1 MRIDYSQTYVY
12 KLHTLTST
20 LDKAFDIVLIKY
32 ADISFSQFSLLL
44 GVAQF
49 ESASQQS
56 IANFL
61 QVTSSAV
68 SRQVDL
74 ANKNGYLVVNAVK
87 NNRRKNCISL
97 TPKGHNIIQKGHEVL
112 ENHLFKIFADGDKSL
127 GLVQHIDLLFY
138 NAKGVID
145 EQIGKNKN
153 DFPIKVHHI
162 NRKDNIMSDQIPK
175 ARKLFRGD
183 INDAVIR
190 VQQSTGI
197 EITPAWWNQHVGN
210 DGSTES
216 ILDRFDKYYPEL
228 VAEKLKNK
236 K

>member
-44 GVAQF
+44 GVGQF

-61 QVTSSAV
+61 HVTSSAV
-68 SRQVDL
+68 SRQVEL
-74 ANKNGYLVVNAVK
+74 AKRNGYLDVSVERG
-87 NNRRKNCISL
+87 NRRKNCISL
-97 TPKGHNIIQKGHEVL
+97 TPKGHTVIQKGHEAL

-145 EQIGKNKN
+145 EQISKNKN

-162 NRKDNIMSDQIPK
+162 NRKDNKMSGQIPK

-190 VQQSTGI
+190 VQKSTGI
-197 EITPAWWNQHVGN
+197 EITPTWWNQHVGN
-210 DGSTES
+210 NGSTES
-216 ILDRFDKYYPEL
+216 ILDRFDKAYTQL
-228 VAEKLKNK
+228 VAEKSK
-236 K
+236 